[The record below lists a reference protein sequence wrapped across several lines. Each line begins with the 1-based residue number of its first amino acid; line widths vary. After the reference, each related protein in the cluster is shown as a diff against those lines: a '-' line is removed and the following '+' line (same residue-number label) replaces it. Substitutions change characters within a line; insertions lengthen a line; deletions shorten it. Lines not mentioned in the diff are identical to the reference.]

1 MKGLAKVCKMA
12 SIWPH
17 SELMR
22 AVIQTQIYGIT
33 MRVNNRNNPAKS
45 KPERV
50 IHEGSRV
57 DAIFIY
63 SFIDALKYAL

>member
-33 MRVNNRNNPAKS
+33 MRNNNRNSPAKP
-45 KPERV
+45 KPEGV
-50 IHEGSRV
+50 INEGLGV

-63 SFIDALKYAL
+63 SFKDALEYAL